1 MKSLPLV
8 GMLCLA
14 LATLSGCSTGRSGEQ
29 VIGRPGSPLWFSSAS
44 MATKTHYYKQS
55 CFAYGFKDGT
65 PEMAQCLQTEM
76 QSGKSSARDRVNSM
90 NRSVTCTTYGNR
102 TTCR

>member
-1 MKSLPLV
+1 MKSLSLI
-8 GMLCLA
+8 GLLCLA
-14 LATLSGCSTGRSGEQ
+14 LAAVSGCSTGRLGEQ
-29 VIGRPGSPLWFSSAS
+29 VLGRPGSPLWFKSAS
-44 MATKTHYYKQS
+44 MATKTHYYKQA

-76 QSGKSSARDRVNSM
+76 QSGLSSARDRVKSM

>member
-1 MKSLPLV
+1 M
-8 GMLCLA
+8 
-14 LATLSGCSTGRSGEQ
+14 
-29 VIGRPGSPLWFSSAS
+29 PGSPLWFSSAS
-44 MATKTHYYKQS
+44 MATKTHYYKRS

-65 PEMAQCLQTEM
+65 PELAQCLQTEM

>member
-1 MKSLPLV
+1 MKSLPSL

-14 LATLSGCSTGRSGEQ
+14 LAVVGGCSTGRSGEQ
-29 VIGRPGSPLWFSSAS
+29 VIGMPGSPLWFSSAS
-44 MATKTHYYKQS
+44 MATKTHYYKRS

-90 NRSVTCTTYGNR
+90 NQSVTCTTYGNR

>member
-1 MKSLPLV
+1 MKSLPLL
-8 GMLCLA
+8 GMLCLT
-14 LATLSGCSTGRSGEQ
+14 LAGAGGCSTGSSGEQ
-29 VIGRPGSPLWFSSAS
+29 VIGRPGSPLWFGTAS
-44 MATKTHYYKQS
+44 MATKTTYYKQA

-76 QSGKSSARDRVNSM
+76 QSGKSSAQDRIDSM